1 MRLIRFL
8 GMTAISGIVAI
19 ATLVSTARAEDEHF
33 DVATSKGQITV
44 TPKTGWHINLDYSW
58 AVKKGSDKVKTKDD
72 FKLDKA
78 SATVTGVPAG
88 VVTVRGAVCSE
99 SACAPFTKDN
109 VTVP

>member
-1 MRLIRFL
+1 MRPIRFL
-8 GMTAISGIVAI
+8 GFSAIVAI

-33 DVATSKGQITV
+33 DVATSKGEIKV
-44 TPKTGWHINLDYSW
+44 TPKPGWHINLDYSW

-99 SACAPFTKDN
+99 NACAPFTKEN